1 MGAGASVGNDAKT
14 RPQTEVGVTQQNEV
28 GMMANDSSSSK
39 LVSRAIE
46 KEMTKPVDGSD
57 IAPGKCKGEVAR
69 LRRLLADPV
78 AELSTGKVQINYQM
92 YDEKFDI
99 IDGRMA
105 VEYLDDEYA
114 LSFAMPGCKLELI
127 TCEPQKKL
135 MLENNPKTADQVPFV
150 AKNEDGTHFIGM
162 HTLDQ
167 YWVVVYEDEEQRK
180 KDMEKVR
187 ARILADGVAK
197 NEGEREVGCSC
208 IEGNP
213 CTEGNKYNCKNWEL
227 RFKIAAENGWK
238 GH

>member
-1 MGAGASVGNDAKT
+1 MGAGASVDGS
-14 RPQTEVGVTQQNEV
+14 QG
-28 GMMANDSSSSK
+28 G
-39 LVSRAIE
+39 LVSLALSA
-46 KEMTKPVDGSD
+46 EMAKPLDGSD
-57 IAPGKCKGEVAR
+57 LSTGAEATTAFAAKSEVAR

-78 AELSTGKVQINYQM
+78 RELGTGKVQLNYQM

-99 IDGRMA
+99 VDGRMA

-127 TCEPQKKL
+127 TCTPSRKL
-135 MLENNPKTADQVPFV
+135 ELENNPKTADQVPFV
-150 AKNEDGTHFIGM
+150 AKSEDGTQFVGM
-162 HTLDQ
+162 NTLTE

-180 KDMEKVR
+180 RDMEKVR
-187 ARILADGVAK
+187 ARIEADGIAQ

-213 CTEGNKYNCKNWEL
+213 CTEGNKYNCKNWEM
-227 RFKIAAENGWK
+227 RFQIAKENGWK